1 MSAVLACAVSVSAVV
16 RTNTLVSG
24 ASNWNDKNSYTDTS
38 FVPSTNDV
46 VVIPEDATVYLN
58 SSDTASFNI
67 MSNLSYLV
75 FTHTNSVLE
84 ITVPEGDDVLFD
96 CSFKGLWEPNGN
108 GQFYSGLI
116 VKKGK
121 GRITAGDGSKYPED
135 SRVQG
140 RHQMPVRV
148 EEGTWRLAQNI
159 PGTKNAY
166 EDMSA
171 VHVEEGAFICL
182 STGNP
187 RFYNQF
193 TRLTGKGTVTTGDS
207 VTRTLRIKDQQYGG
221 TSHFEGVLDEG
232 VCYFS
237 SARVFLE
244 GTNSVMA
251 SAPTVF
257 DAGNSYATNKGYTAV
272 MKFGMAGEPSSIGT
286 NGVIEVNTGGGGW
299 GYLG

>member
-1 MSAVLACAVSVSAVV
+1 MILALTATVVAFGTV
-16 RTNTLVSG
+16 RTNTLVNG
-24 ASNWNDKNSYTDTS
+24 ASNWNNPNSYTDTS
-38 FVPSTNDV
+38 FVPNGHEDV
-46 VVIPEDATVYLN
+46 VVIPENATVYL
-58 SSDTASFNI
+58 SSADAASFNI
-67 MSNLSYLV
+67 MSNLSVLC
-75 FTHTNSVLE
+75 FSHTNSVLE

-96 CSFKGLWEPNGN
+96 CNFQGLWELRSS
-108 GQFYSGLI
+108 GQYYSGLV

-171 VHVEEGAFICL
+171 IHVAEGAVVCL

-187 RFYNQF
+187 KFYNQF
-193 TRLTGKGTVTTGDS
+193 TRLTGKGRITTGDS
-207 VTRTLRIKDQQYGG
+207 VKRQLRIKDQQYGG

-232 VCYFS
+232 VSYFS
-237 SARVFLE
+237 GARVFLE
-244 GTNSVMA
+244 GDEFRDGA
-251 SAPTVF
+251 
-257 DAGNSYATNKGYTAV
+257 YAHG
-272 MKFGMAGEPSSIGT
+272 I
-286 NGVIEVNTGGGGW
+286 
-299 GYLG
+299 